1 MIQLGVRIPVWNLSG
16 QIPEYFSR
24 SFYNLQSPRRP
35 TEPIVCRMAKVVT
48 LEELKKHTTKDSL
61 YVLLHEKG
69 EPSSPENEQTNFG
82 FLLTA
87 NE

>member
-1 MIQLGVRIPVWNLSG
+1 
-16 QIPEYFSR
+16 
-24 SFYNLQSPRRP
+24 
-35 TEPIVCRMAKVVT
+35 MAKVVT